1 MKNNKRRKWTHVV
14 RAAVCAL
21 VAVCGFAS
29 CDENLE
35 PWEIVSL
42 EASCSQEG
50 QLPYDGGTFTVSVDA
65 NTDWTV
71 TVPEW
76 MTVDKTSGTGPGMIS
91 VAVGENESDK
101 ARGGTIVIKA
111 GASEPNGNIAG
122 QTSKSVSVSQQAKY
136 QDLKINN
143 VIVNLKKKR
152 TYYGDNEFYDY
163 YGTVTYTVETRLTD
177 EEVEELFPA
186 PIARLDLY
194 GPSSPQSI
202 RPIDEV
208 SLTKGTHTITFDSER
223 IHGNYTRCDLYVIGS
238 TFGSQILFFTTDRP
252 YTITT
257 E

>member
-1 MKNNKRRKWTHVV
+1 MKNNKRRKWTHAV

-29 CDENLE
+29 CDEGLE

-50 QLPYDGGTFTVSVDA
+50 QLSYDGGTFTVSVDA

-122 QTSKSVSVSQQAKY
+122 QTSKSVSINQQAKY
-136 QDLKINN
+136 QDLKIDN

-152 TYYGDNEFYDY
+152 TPNRDDYYDY

-177 EEVEELFPA
+177 EEVEKLFLA
-186 PIARLDLY
+186 PNARLDLY

-223 IHGNYTRCDLYVIGS
+223 IYGNYIRCDLYIRGS
-238 TFGSQILFFTTDRP
+238 EFGSQILFFTTNRP
-252 YTITT
+252 YIITT

>member
-1 MKNNKRRKWTHVV
+1 
-14 RAAVCAL
+14 
-21 VAVCGFAS
+21 
-29 CDENLE
+29 
-35 PWEIVSL
+35 
-42 EASCSQEG
+42 
-50 QLPYDGGTFTVSVDA
+50 
-65 NTDWTV
+65 
-71 TVPEW
+71 

-122 QTSKSVSVSQQAKY
+122 QTSKSVSINQQAKY
-136 QDLKINN
+136 QDLKIDN

-152 TYYGDNEFYDY
+152 TPNRDDYYDY

-177 EEVEELFPA
+177 EEVEKLFLA
-186 PIARLDLY
+186 PNARLDLY

-238 TFGSQILFFTTDRP
+238 TFGSQILFFTTNRP
-252 YTITT
+252 YIITT